1 MLTNGRYILT
11 YKDPMVRPFWKS
23 PMSSRTNPNR
33 PPRRAQLRIPSPR
46 VPRVPRSIFCRSFE
60 PCWKRTCPIACW
72 EMIPDTESCWRMSWN
87 RSAWKTSRSLLDID
101 QLVKHGKPPKKRP
114 DDCCFSK
121 LLQLDC
127 HILDGVSHGKTDCIF
142 ANDCTSSDVRVCDD
156 LSPHETGSTRQVWSL
171 FILLATYPSFFVK
184 VLDPHISSYFWTQ
197 EMPERNWNGGYFW
210 QLTCIYYYI
219 LVYIYMYIY
228 IYVYIYICWCP
239 ITSTIWKVPKVR
251 DPITS
256 LAITVPYFWA
266 REQHHQLIPLKS
278 VNHWWNPSIF
288 PITWQ

>member
-114 DDCCFSK
+114 DDCCFFQTIAIG
-121 LLQLDC
+121 L
-127 HILDGVSHGKTDCIF
+127 SH
-142 ANDCTSSDVRVCDD
+142 
-156 LSPHETGSTRQVWSL
+156 TGWGFTWKNRLHFCKWLHLIRCSGLR
-171 FILLATYPSFFVK
+171 
-184 VLDPHISSYFWTQ
+184 
-197 EMPERNWNGGYFW
+197 R
-210 QLTCIYYYI
+210 
-219 LVYIYMYIY
+219 
-228 IYVYIYICWCP
+228 P
-239 ITSTIWKVPKVR
+239 IPAR
-251 DPITS
+251 DRKYETS
-256 LAITVPYFWA
+256 LKSFYFIGD
-266 REQHHQLIPLKS
+266 LP
-278 VNHWWNPSIF
+278 
-288 PITWQ
+288 